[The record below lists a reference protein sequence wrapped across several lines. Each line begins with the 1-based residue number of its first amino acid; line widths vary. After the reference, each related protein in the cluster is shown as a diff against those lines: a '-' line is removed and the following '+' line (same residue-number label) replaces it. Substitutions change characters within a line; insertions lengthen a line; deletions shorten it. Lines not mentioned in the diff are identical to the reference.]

1 MLYIHIKDY
10 SKAAKCLNRARKVD
24 FNNTTTLKYLHE
36 ISTKID
42 TSRSGSGSAP
52 VKKSNKKD
60 PLANVTPVGA
70 YKEEKKSMM
79 PVVYTIIGAIIGI
92 VVCFVLI
99 RPTLNKAGL
108 GGASDITDANN
119 DAAVQSSQI
128 SSLEKEKKSLTDQ
141 VDQLKKQIESGD
153 TEAQTKLA
161 NYEKLMKAMKCYLK
175 NDKVG
180 SCCRRGRLQKV
191 RF

>member
-1 MLYIHIKDY
+1 MFC
-10 SKAAKCLNRARKVD
+10 AV
-24 FNNTTTLKYLHE
+24 
-36 ISTKID
+36 
-42 TSRSGSGSAP
+42 
-52 VKKSNKKD
+52 
-60 PLANVTPVGA
+60 
-70 YKEEKKSMM
+70 
-79 PVVYTIIGAIIGI
+79 
-92 VVCFVLI
+92 

-175 NDKVG
+175 K
-180 SCCRRGRLQKV
+180 
-191 RF
+191 